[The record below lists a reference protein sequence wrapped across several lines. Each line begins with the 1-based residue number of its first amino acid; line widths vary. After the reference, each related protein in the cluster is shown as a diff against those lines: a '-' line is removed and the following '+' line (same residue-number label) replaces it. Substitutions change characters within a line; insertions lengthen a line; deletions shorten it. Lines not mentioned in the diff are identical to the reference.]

1 MAIKKVRE
9 SLNFT
14 YTTNHAWGRAADLQ
28 MVLADLS
35 TVEHSVEASHF
46 VNLHRGHLEDLGSFV
61 HG

>member
-14 YTTNHAWGRAADLQ
+14 YTTNHTWGRAADLQ
-28 MVLADLS
+28 MVLADSS
-35 TVEHSVEASHF
+35 TVEHRVEACDF
-46 VNLHRGHLEDLGSFV
+46 VDLHWGHLEDLGSFV